1 MATVFSFS
9 DLSVQESL
17 MGSSVGLTPYQESF
31 AVDPNEILRKDHAR
45 FSDAVDYVTSHSV
58 DYVTSQS
65 DDFASQQRH
74 NDSAD
79 FVQKFEPD
87 FVKEE
92 NTFSENEEV
101 DEKPVFDHLQ
111 HFQLQQQQQQQHDNE
126 QMFKTF
132 TNNSTDM
139 YLNFI
144 GNHNNNN
151 NNNSGTQNNNNNNNG
166 IHNNNNNSNRNRSN
180 NQIIHSA
187 NSRLLNCSGM
197 VHLDPT
203 RQQGLPRFEPQETLN
218 LDPTRQQ
225 SFLPRF
231 EPEETPSP
239 GSPSNHFGRRQ
250 RDLHL
255 NVKLVNIFVDYK
267 STFALFQRP
276 SDNF

>member
-1 MATVFSFS
+1 
-9 DLSVQESL
+9 

-58 DYVTSQS
+58 DYVTSQI

-101 DEKPVFDHLQ
+101 DEKPVFDQLQ

-151 NNNSGTQNNNNNNNG
+151 SGIQNNNG

-180 NQIIHSA
+180 NHIIHSA

-197 VHLDPT
+197 VNLEPSFV
-203 RQQGLPRFEPQETLN
+203 PRFEPPPQ
-218 LDPTRQQ
+218 
-225 SFLPRF
+225 
-231 EPEETPSP
+231 ETPSP

-255 NVKLVNIFVDYK
+255 NVKLVKF
-267 STFALFQRP
+267 L
-276 SDNF
+276 